1 MRCAQALSEALKTL
15 DVQIRAGAQTGEIT
29 RAEHGVAGLGVHVA
43 ARVAS
48 MAGANEV
55 WASSTDP
62 TH

>member
-1 MRCAQALSEALKTL
+1 MIVS
-15 DVQIRAGAQTGEIT
+15 
-29 RAEHGVAGLGVHVA
+29 GVMPTDLQGPV
-43 ARVAS
+43 RTS